1 MTHKTDKIYENNMRK
16 PLTKY
21 QRMTIQLWMA
31 VFLVILGCGLLIAGF
46 TVDPLGEIHNSV
58 LIAFGE
64 SSTFAGALM
73 GVDYN
78 YKFKRYEID
87 RQFPHQPHEHY
98 EEINN
103 DNIETEDP

>member
-1 MTHKTDKIYENNMRK
+1 
-16 PLTKY
+16 
-21 QRMTIQLWMA
+21 MTIQLWMA
-31 VFLVILGCGLLIAGF
+31 VFLVILGCGLLVAGF

-87 RQFPHQPHEHY
+87 RHY
-98 EEINN
+98 PPNNITYDEN
-103 DNIETEDP
+103 DNNVETEDP

>member
-1 MTHKTDKIYENNMRK
+1 MTHKTNKNYENNMRK

-87 RQFPHQPHEHY
+87 RHYPPHIEY
-98 EEINN
+98 DEN
-103 DNIETEDP
+103 DNNVENQDP